1 MGQAF
6 FSRRTIFLTKDEQAS
21 YGIKN
26 LVLPAQKLATRR
38 AELLPVDV
46 QEMWYEDRLDSD
58 WVVAYRLALEDESR
72 IIVSEIRIFPAAP
85 PREPKKVAGRWIG
98 EVLGGKAPAPLGGIK
113 AKKVLRRVRLRRYQR
128 EMTRILKAFQP
139 SWKIRDRQQPVS
151 GKKRGPKPKYHER
164 HYAKIAVAYDQHHQT
179 GMGREVAAVARA
191 MRLEPGVARAHIR
204 QARQLVLLTD
214 APRQGEAGGVATP
227 RAKALAQSR
236 H

>member
-85 PREPKKVAGRWIG
+85 PREPKKVAGA
-98 EVLGGKAPAPLGGIK
+98 LD
-113 AKKVLRRVRLRRYQR
+113 RRSARR
-128 EMTRILKAFQP
+128 
-139 SWKIRDRQQPVS
+139 
-151 GKKRGPKPKYHER
+151 
-164 HYAKIAVAYDQHHQT
+164 
-179 GMGREVAAVARA
+179 
-191 MRLEPGVARAHIR
+191 
-204 QARQLVLLTD
+204 
-214 APRQGEAGGVATP
+214 
-227 RAKALAQSR
+227 
-236 H
+236 

>member
-128 EMTRILKAFQP
+128 R
-139 SWKIRDRQQPVS
+139 
-151 GKKRGPKPKYHER
+151 
-164 HYAKIAVAYDQHHQT
+164 
-179 GMGREVAAVARA
+179 
-191 MRLEPGVARAHIR
+191 
-204 QARQLVLLTD
+204 
-214 APRQGEAGGVATP
+214 
-227 RAKALAQSR
+227 
-236 H
+236 